1 MRKKPMSREPLP
13 ILRKNPSQAW
23 LLVGTLAYEEAEAAR
38 SDHLTQEPELFERE
52 RGRLKK
58 RSKGFFTL
66 WRWRLA
72 DGYRSSPVPLAA
84 PTQRISYSKL

>member
-58 RSKGFFTL
+58 RSKGFFYFVAL
-66 WRWRLA
+66 APCRRLQKLACAPGGPDAA
-72 DGYRSSPVPLAA
+72 D
-84 PTQRISYSKL
+84 